1 MHRSL
6 WWWDSS
12 TTVSIFFSHD
22 RKEASHT
29 HLPVDTIQD
38 VIRWSLWMRRRKC
51 GWECLLSVRIP
62 FIFCSYRL
70 SFISDP
76 HSWSWN
82 SSLLQQIVFPRVP
95 STDVTVT
102 TFFLACLSLKCVF
115 FSSGILF
122 FVWKVYFSWA
132 PNSILSRLFLRS
144 RVASNFSFRFNPRI
158 GFSHLS
164 ICPLFRILS
173 CHRLP
178 LHPFSLLCLV
188 SLYTWVSLVVF
199 FTQSFHLCFK
209 ITSSNAESILHP
221 LGGLC
226 HMPHR
231 LVKQSVLIFKC
242 LTRTKAPDNNPYTN
256 ALLWSSCRFLF
267 HPVWNFN

>member
-1 MHRSL
+1 MMMRLFYDCLYLLQSWQEGSLPHSSSCRHNTRCNSMVTVNEKKEMRLRMPFVGKNSIYILFLPFILHFRSSFL
-6 WWWDSS
+6 IMEFVSPS
-12 TTVSIFFSHD
+12 TNSIPS
-22 RKEASHT
+22 RA
-29 HLPVDTIQD
+29 
-38 VIRWSLWMRRRKC
+38 IRWCNR
-51 GWECLLSVRIP
+51 
-62 FIFCSYRL
+62 
-70 SFISDP
+70 D
-76 HSWSWN
+76 
-82 SSLLQQIVFPRVP
+82 
-95 STDVTVT
+95 D
-102 TFFLACLSLKCVF
+102 FFLACLSFKCVF